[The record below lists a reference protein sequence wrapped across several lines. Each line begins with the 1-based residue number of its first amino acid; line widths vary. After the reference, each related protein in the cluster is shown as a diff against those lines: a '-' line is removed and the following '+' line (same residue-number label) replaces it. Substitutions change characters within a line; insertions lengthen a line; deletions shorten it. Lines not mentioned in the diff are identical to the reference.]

1 MSDNFQQANANE
13 KKVLPPLDK
22 DQVEYAHEQL
32 EELHPLEKTPLREAF
47 PWLGAATCYKKGQVD
62 DNYVEAK

>member
-1 MSDNFQQANANE
+1 MPISLSEREEMSDNYQQANAKE

-32 EELHPLEKTPLREAF
+32 EELHPLE
-47 PWLGAATCYKKGQVD
+47 
-62 DNYVEAK
+62 